1 MEGDFAYSFIL
12 GVLAAVNPCGFVLL
26 PTYLLYFL
34 GLESNRESTQ
44 TASLRRALTVSTA
57 VSGGFIAVFLVVGII
72 TRLFT
77 TVLSDNAKYVGLLV
91 GVVLTVMGVAMLTGW
106 KPTFLRPS
114 ITADRDTTVRAMFV
128 YGIAYAVASIGC
140 TIGLLT
146 TVVLGSV
153 GRHGFASGV
162 ASIVLYGL
170 GMALFVTALTVTL
183 ASAQRGLLTFARNSM
198 RHVDKVSSVFI
209 TLAGLYLTWYWYGAV
224 TERASDSITGTVDDW
239 QSSVTSFLQDQGAWR
254 LASVFALIVVIAL
267 VTVRVATSSTNRDRE
282 RI

>member
-1 MEGDFAYSFIL
+1 MQGDFAYSFIL

-26 PTYLLYFL
+26 PTYLMYFL

-44 TASLRRALTVSTA
+44 TASLRRALTVSAA
-57 VSGGFIAVFLVVGII
+57 VSSGFIAVFLVVGII

-77 TVLSDNAKYVGLLV
+77 TVISDNAKYVGLIV
-91 GVVLTVMGVAMLTGW
+91 GVVLTVMGVAMLAGW
-106 KPTFLRPS
+106 KPTFIRPS
-114 ITADRDTTVRAMFV
+114 ITTERDSTVRAMFV

-153 GRHGFASGV
+153 GRHGFISGV

-183 ASAQRGLLTFARNSM
+183 ATAQRGLLTLTRKSL
-198 RHVDKVSSVFI
+198 RYIDKVSAVFI

-224 TERASDSITGTVDDW
+224 TERSSDSVTGTVEDW

-254 LASVFALIVVIAL
+254 LAIVFAVIVGLAVFK
-267 VTVRVATSSTNRDRE
+267 VRVATSSTNRDRV
-282 RI
+282 RT